1 MPEGGLGSRVVTG
14 MPDFEVRRIM
24 HPGVQNGVQI
34 ERKSRH
40 PRNRENLVEHGQDP
54 AAIAVAAIDLSNMLS
69 YAGRAAEGVA
79 ILRRAQ
85 DRLPAD
91 PAREH
96 LAVALLGVTYTS
108 SSARMIIADLGEVD
122 LSVPGLLQATTL
134 ARQACDEVFYLGSA
148 SAARDLA
155 QRALAAGLPLDV

>member
-24 HPGVQNGVQI
+24 HPGVQI

-91 PAREH
+91 EPAREH